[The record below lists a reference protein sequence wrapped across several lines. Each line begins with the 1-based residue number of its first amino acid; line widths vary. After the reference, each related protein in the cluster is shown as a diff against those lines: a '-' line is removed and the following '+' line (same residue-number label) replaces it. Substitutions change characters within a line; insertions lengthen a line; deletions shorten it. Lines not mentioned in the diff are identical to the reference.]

1 MKKLIIIL
9 SICLMSFTFKE
20 TPKPVTKG
28 AIIIIK
34 VNYESVKDLTIFQTA
49 VESLAEKCNLKVDA
63 IEQYERNKDV
73 ENKTIVGSDL
83 KIYRIKKIF

>member
-63 IEQYERNKDV
+63 IEFSVDKSNTIKNNNKNI
-73 ENKTIVGSDL
+73 NK
-83 KIYRIKKIF
+83 K